1 MGQVPDRFDMSATHE
16 SNALADITNVTNG
29 VAEVKIKD
37 EKELQ
42 KARDAGWVEPLKYDY
57 DTYNAA
63 PTTKEERAAA
73 EGVQELPAW
82 AANAAKY
89 EWSDEYGDVAPAFKI
104 LEDELFNNE
113 HINRTGLEFSK

>member
-1 MGQVPDRFDMSATHE
+1 MSATYE
-16 SNALADITNVTNG
+16 SNVLAEITNVTNG
-29 VAEVKIKD
+29 LADVKVKD
-37 EKELQ
+37 EQDLQ

-57 DTYNAA
+57 DTYNAGSI
-63 PTTKEERAAA
+63 PKEEREAG
-73 EGVQELPAW
+73 EGLQELPAW

-113 HINRTGLEFSK
+113 LINRTGLEFSK

>member
-1 MGQVPDRFDMSATHE
+1 MCCAIETRRLKMAAVDE
-16 SNALADITNVTNG
+16 SNVMADITNDMNNVNL
-29 VAEVKIKD
+29 KD
-37 EKELQ
+37 EKDVQ
-42 KARDAGWVEPLKYDY
+42 KVREAGWVEPLKYDY
-57 DTYNAA
+57 ETYNAA
-63 PTTKEERAAA
+63 PTTKEERDAA
-73 EGVQELPAW
+73 EGTQDLPAW

>member
-1 MGQVPDRFDMSATHE
+1 MSAAVD
-16 SNALADITNVTNG
+16 SNVMADITNGMTN
-29 VAEVKIKD
+29 VNVKD
-37 EKELQ
+37 EQDVQ

-57 DTYNAA
+57 DTYNTQ
-63 PTTKEERAAA
+63 PTTKEERDAA
-73 EGVQELPAW
+73 ESTQDLPAW

-89 EWSDEYGDVAPAFKI
+89 EWSDEYGDVAPAFKT

>member
-1 MGQVPDRFDMSATHE
+1 MATT
-16 SNALADITNVTNG
+16 NDGNVMADITNIANG
-29 VAEVKIKD
+29 VADVNVKD
-37 EKELQ
+37 EKDVQ

-57 DTYNAA
+57 DTYNAG
-63 PTTKEERAAA
+63 PTTKEERDAA
-73 EGVQELPAW
+73 EGIQELPAW

-89 EWSDEYGDVAPAFKI
+89 EWSDEYGDVAPAFKT